1 MKKLLTILCLAALTL
16 GCHSMQSA
24 KRGDDKSDS
33 KEIVLSHT
41 TANATPQPAPLLKA
55 IIDLSDKEIIEVEET
70 ALNELQDETAER
82 EERIDPQNY
91 LDTALQLYE
100 ESQELWSSDNP
111 EEAIDSL
118 DEAYQNIIHV
128 DSGDDAELDQQVENL
143 RFMISKRILE
153 IYSAR
158 HVTVNGTSDAIPL
171 IMNSYVEREIKL
183 FQGRELNFFVQ
194 SYKRSGK
201 YRDKMVKALKE
212 AGLPEELSWL
222 PLIESGFKVNALS
235 RARALGLWQFIP
247 STGYKF
253 NLRRDAWVDERLDPE
268 KSTVAAIAYLKE
280 LHHIFG
286 DWTTVLAAYNCGET
300 RVLKLIRSQKINY
313 LDNFWDL
320 YERLPRETARYVPRF
335 MATLHILK
343 DPAKYGI
350 DLGETESP
358 DVFESVTVKKQM
370 NLRVIAKK
378 LRSPLAELVSLN
390 PVLRHKITPKT
401 AYNLKVPEGKGN
413 TLMAQLDSI
422 PQTSLPKRSFKVHRV
437 KRGETLSHIARRYG
451 TSVRKIARAN
461 NINRRRLIKVG
472 QRLKIP
478 AGRNTGKRTYSSR
491 SKQSPKK
498 TYLVRK
504 GDSLWSIAK
513 QFNTTISEIKK
524 LNNLKSSTV
533 YYNQRLRISKL

>member
-1 MKKLLTILCLAALTL
+1 
-16 GCHSMQSA
+16 MQSS
-24 KRGDDKSDS
+24 KRDDDKGAS
-33 KEIVLSHT
+33 KKIILSS
-41 TANATPQPAPLLKA
+41 ATSNSRPQPTPAFKA
-55 IIDLSDKEIIEVEET
+55 IIELSDKEIIVEGET
-70 ALNELQDETAER
+70 VSDELQDEAVET
-82 EERIDPQNY
+82 EETIDPQNY
-91 LDTALQLYE
+91 LDTALQVYE

-111 EEAIDSL
+111 EEAIDAL
-118 DEAYQNIIHV
+118 DEAYQNILHV
-128 DSGDDAELDQQVENL
+128 DAGDDAELDQQVENL

-158 HVTVNGTSDAIPL
+158 HVTVNGSSNAIPL
-171 IMNSYVEREIKL
+171 IMNSYVEREIKR
-183 FQGRELNFFVQ
+183 FKGRELKFFIQ

-253 NLRRDAWVDERLDPE
+253 DLRRDSWIDERLDPE
-268 KSTVAAIAYLKE
+268 KSTTAAIAYLKE
-280 LHHIFG
+280 LHNIFG

-350 DLGETESP
+350 DLGETEEP
-358 DVFESVTVKKQM
+358 DVFETVAVKKQM
-370 NLRVIAKK
+370 SLRVIAKK
-378 LRSPLAELVSLN
+378 LRIPLAELVSLN
-390 PVLRHKITPKT
+390 PVLRHRITPNT
-401 AYNLKVPEGKGN
+401 AYNLKVPEGMGT
-413 TLMAQLDSI
+413 TLMAKLDRI
-422 PQTSLPKRSFKVHRV
+422 PRTSLPKRSFKIHRV

-451 TSVRKIARAN
+451 SSVRKIARAN
-461 NINRRRLIKVG
+461 KINRKHLIKVG
-472 QRLKIP
+472 QRIKIP
-478 AGRNTGKRTYSSR
+478 AGRNTGKRSYYSR

-513 QFNTTISEIKK
+513 QFKTTINEIKK

-533 YYNQRLRISKL
+533 YYNQRLRISRL

>member
-1 MKKLLTILCLAALTL
+1 MRNLLYILCFTSLTF
-16 GCHSMQSA
+16 GCTSMQSA
-24 KRGDDKSDS
+24 KKGVVGSES
-33 KEIVLSHT
+33 KVIVLSNEA
-41 TANATPQPAPLLKA
+41 ANETPQPRPLLKA
-55 IIDLSDKEIIEVEET
+55 ILDLSDKEIIEEEET
-70 ALNELQDETAER
+70 EGDELQDDTTVAE
-82 EERIDPQNY
+82 EIIDPQNY

-100 ESQELWSSDNP
+100 ESQELWISDNA
-111 EEAIDSL
+111 EEAIDAL
-118 DEAYQNIIHV
+118 DEAYQNILHV
-128 DSGDDAELDQQVENL
+128 VAGDDAELDQQVENL

-158 HVTVNGTSDAIPL
+158 HVTVNGSSNAIPL
-171 IMNSYVEREIKL
+171 IMNSYVEREIKR

-201 YRDKMVKALKE
+201 YRDQMVKALKE

-253 NLRRDAWVDERLDPE
+253 NLHRDAWIDERLDPE
-268 KSTVAAIAYLKE
+268 KSTTAAIAYLKA

-358 DVFESVTVKKQM
+358 AVFETVAVKKQM
-370 NLRVIAKK
+370 SLGVIAKK
-378 LRSPLAELVSLN
+378 LRIPRAELVSLN
-390 PVLRHKITPKT
+390 PALRYKITPKT
-401 AYNLKVPEGKGN
+401 TYNLKLPEGMGN
-413 TLMAQLDSI
+413 TLMAQLDRI

-461 NINRRRLIKVG
+461 NINRRHLIKVG

-478 AGRNTGKRTYSSR
+478 AGRNTGKSTYYSR
-491 SKQSPKK
+491 SKQFPKK
-498 TYLVRK
+498 TYIVRR
-504 GDSLWSIAK
+504 GDSLWSIAR
-513 QFNTTISEIKK
+513 QFKTTINEIKK

-533 YYNQRLRISKL
+533 YYNQRLRISRL